1 MNTIALWVM
10 LLDIAYQL
18 RGIYWFNH
26 WLRNRKW
33 WWSILF
39 WAIGV
44 VLTNAYAMY
53 VTVCEEYDIP
63 KRDHKNHLEFRKDIA
78 WLGSGKDA
86 N

>member
-1 MNTIALWVM
+1 MCNIDEYNRTMGNV
-10 LLDIAYQL
+10 DIAYQL
-18 RGIYWFNH
+18 RGSYRFDH

-33 WWSILF
+33 WWPILF

-63 KRDHKNHLEFRKDIA
+63 SN
-78 WLGSGKDA
+78 
-86 N
+86 NTT